1 MEALGVAASLIAVL
15 QFTEVA
21 VKVVHAAKAAAEDK
35 KKLLAQ
41 LESLQFMV
49 QMLNDRD
56 KKAQPNEPWF
66 RHFHELKKTSGS
78 LTLDLKYVRPT
89 NGDPKGELAD
99 LFMIM
104 AKLKARLDK
113 LENHSS
119 HRLRGR
125 AISLIWHYYKEPFQ
139 ALVEDGRKCREKLA
153 FILDAENFE
162 LLLTIK
168 EDGKDNNALVKQTN
182 VRIEDLFP
190 IVENIRVQVDDLGSR
205 ETKREEAH
213 RKEQEEHRK
222 AQEEGER
229 EKILEWISTL
239 DFDARQAGLFDDS
252 FQTDIFLLEQ
262 DDDKGGHYKE
272 VFERWVLG
280 QPWCLRLY
288 AEVGTGKVSDK
299 DINYYYSYFFF
310 DAQLML
316 HSDCSGIHHCQLFAG
331 EIQSSNHTCS
341 LFVS

>member
-1 MEALGVAASLIAVL
+1 MEALGVTASLIAVL

-21 VKVVHAAKAAAEDK
+21 VKVVHAARAAAEDK
-35 KKLLAQ
+35 KKLLTQ
-41 LESLQFMV
+41 LESLQSMV

-56 KKAQPNEPWF
+56 KNAQPNEPWF

-89 NGDPKGELAD
+89 NGDPKGELAE

-153 FILDAENFE
+153 FILAAENFE

-190 IVENIRVQVDDLGSR
+190 LVENIRVQVDDLGSR

-222 AQEEGER
+222 VQEEGER

-252 FQTDIFLLEQ
+252 FQTDLFLLEQ
-262 DDDKGGHYKE
+262 DDNGGHYKE

-299 DINYYYSYFFF
+299 DINFFF

-316 HSDCSGIHHCQLFAG
+316 HSDCSGIYHCQLFAG

>member
-21 VKVVHAAKAAAEDK
+21 VKVVQAAKAAAEDK
-35 KKLLAQ
+35 KKLLIQ
-41 LESLQFMV
+41 LESLQSMV

-56 KKAQPNEPWF
+56 KNAQPNEPWF
-66 RHFHELKKTSGS
+66 RRFHELKKTSGS

-89 NGDPKGELAD
+89 SGDPQGELAE

-104 AKLKARLDK
+104 AKLKAK
-113 LENHSS
+113 LEKLEIHSS

-139 ALVEDGRKCREKLA
+139 AMIEDSRRCREKLA
-153 FILDAENFE
+153 FILAADNFE
-162 LLLTIK
+162 LLLSIK
-168 EDGKDNNALVKQTN
+168 EDGKDNNALVKQSN

-190 IVENIRVQVDDLGSR
+190 LVENIRLQVDDLGNR
-205 ETKREEAH
+205 EIKRDEAH
-213 RKEQEEHRK
+213 LKEQEEHRK
-222 AQEEGER
+222 AQEEAER
-229 EKILEWISTL
+229 EKILEWISAL
-239 DFDARQAGLFDDS
+239 DFDARQAGLYDDS
-252 FQTDIFLLEQ
+252 FQTGIFLLEQ

-299 DINYYYSYFFF
+299 KTVFFF
-310 DAQLML
+310 GTQLIL
-316 HSDCSGIHHCQLFAG
+316 HSDSPRIHHCQLFTG
-331 EIQSSNHTCS
+331 EIQSSKHSCS